1 MTIFYASQVYFGF
14 TFVYIIFKRMI
25 NKLLDII
32 NMKLAAQSIFR
43 HLFDNSEESIIIV
56 KDNEV
61 EYVNNQFLE
70 KFRYQIMNS
79 KELKNQ

>member
-1 MTIFYASQVYFGF
+1 
-14 TFVYIIFKRMI
+14 MI